1 MPNHNAT
8 EMKIIDTALN
18 LFLAQGIKK
27 TTIEDISLKCGL
39 TRATVYRYFQDKKY
53 LVRATFLHTVMVLS
67 EAIGFLDKYRDLG
80 TEESADRIKEVVNN
94 LPKGDMPSRIS
105 ELKQLYPDIFAEYQ
119 LARFASIRDIYRR
132 VFNKAKKEGLI
143 LPSEAD
149 WNLVQAILTEATL
162 YVAESP
168 LVLSHGASVGKVYS
182 TVLDIMLYGIVG
194 RRNMQAR

>member
-1 MPNHNAT
+1 MLKYNPT
-8 EMKIIDTALN
+8 EAKIIDTALH

-27 TTIEDISLKCGL
+27 TTIEDVSLKCGL
-39 TRATVYRYFQDKKY
+39 TRATVYRYFSDKKV
-53 LVRATFLHTVMVLS
+53 LVRASFLHMVQVLS
-67 EAIGFLDKYRDLG
+67 EAIAHLDKHRELG
-80 TEESADRIKEVVNN
+80 TEKSAERIKEVVNT
-94 LPKGDMPSRIS
+94 LPGGDVPARIT
-105 ELKQLYPDIFAEYQ
+105 ELKQIYPDIFAEYQ

-132 VFNKAKKEGLI
+132 VFNKAKKDGLI

-168 LVLSHGASVGKVYS
+168 LVISHGASIGKIYS

-194 RRNMQAR
+194 RLKK